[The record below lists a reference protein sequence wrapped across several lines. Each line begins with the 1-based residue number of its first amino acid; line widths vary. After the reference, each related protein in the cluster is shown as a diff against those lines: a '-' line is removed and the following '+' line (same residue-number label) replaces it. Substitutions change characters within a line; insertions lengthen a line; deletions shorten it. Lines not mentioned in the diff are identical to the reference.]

1 MRYYI
6 SDCHFFHRALLTK
19 MDERGFEDVY
29 AMNDYMIA
37 KWNAKVRKNDEVII
51 LGDFSYGNEEETREV
66 LNKLNG
72 KLFLILGNHD
82 RFD

>member
-37 KWNAKVRKNDEVII
+37 KWNAKVR
-51 LGDFSYGNEEETREV
+51 
-66 LNKLNG
+66 
-72 KLFLILGNHD
+72 
-82 RFD
+82 